1 MITDNWK
8 LATDNLIMTDELL
21 PYPQLIDQ
29 AMRDVVR
36 EVLRRVSG
44 SGLPGD
50 HHFYISFSTTHPG
63 VKMSDQLRARYLKD
77 ITIVLQHQFWDFH
90 VEDLRFHVTLSF
102 GGIPEKLSVPFAALT
117 AFADPSVK
125 FGLQFQHLA
134 PQSSAESDANPQLAF
149 EEPIT
154 MESENDEPDAE
165 KVISLEAFRKK

>member
-1 MITDNWK
+1 
-8 LATDNLIMTDELL
+8 MTDELL

-44 SGLPGD
+44 AGLPGD

-63 VKMSDQLRARYLKD
+63 VRISDQLRARYPKD

-90 VEDLRFHVTLSF
+90 VEDQRFHVTLSF
-102 GGIPEKLSVPFAALT
+102 GGIPEKLTVPFSALT

-134 PQSSAESDANPQLAF
+134 TQGGDAQDNIDPQLAL

-154 MESENDEPDAE
+154 LESENDEPDAE